1 MPHLTDAASASALA
15 GTESAV
21 SAQPGHAPSSASSAS
36 SASSVRAVG
45 VVGAGLMASQL
56 ATLFAQQL
64 RVPVM
69 MSDLSAERVD
79 SALTGIRARLER
91 AEAKGR
97 LAPGEAA
104 ATADLI
110 TGTTDPADFAG
121 CDAVIE
127 AVFEELTVKR
137 HVFAAV
143 EAAIAPGALLLTNTS
158 SLSVE
163 AMAEGLEHPERVVG
177 FHFFNP
183 VAVLPLLELVRT
195 SGASDEAMAAAAQLA
210 AALGKTAI
218 PVADAPGFVVNRL
231 LTRLF
236 AEVLAEV
243 EAAAAAGGD
252 PLAVDR
258 ALAPWNLPMTP
269 LTLIGYIGTAVQ
281 QHICATMHAAY
292 PERFPLSPWLAS
304 AADAGVRRLLADDG
318 AISPEAAAL
327 LAPGGGTGT
336 AENPVDQ
343 AKVLERVRAAL
354 AEEVEIMLAQGVVSS
369 IGDIDRCMV
378 LGANYPAGGLTPLLA
393 PSP

>member
-1 MPHLTDAASASALA
+1 MPHLTPAAPTAAAS
-15 GTESAV
+15 
-21 SAQPGHAPSSASSAS
+21 PAPSSAQSP
-36 SASSVRAVG
+36 VTAVG
-45 VVGAGLMASQL
+45 VIGAGLMASQL

-64 RVPVM
+64 RVPVT

-79 SALTGIRARLER
+79 AALAGIRSRLER
-91 AEAKGR
+91 AESKGR
-97 LAPGEAA
+97 LKAGEAEDIA
-104 ATADLI
+104 ALI

-127 AVFEELTVKR
+127 AVFEELSVKR
-137 HVFAAV
+137 EVFAAA

-163 AMAEGLEHPERVVG
+163 AMAEGLAHPERVVG

-195 SGASDEAMAAAAQLA
+195 PVASDAAMTAAAGLA
-210 AALGKTAI
+210 AALGKTAV

-236 AEVLAEV
+236 AEVLAEI
-243 EAAAAAGGD
+243 EATAAAGGD

-269 LTLIGYIGTAVQ
+269 LTLIDYIGTGVQ
-281 QHICATMHAAY
+281 QHICATMHRAY
-292 PERFPLSPWLAS
+292 PERFRLSPWLA
-304 AADAGVRRLLADDG
+304 AAAESGVRRLLADDG
-318 AISPEAAAL
+318 ALSPEASAL
-327 LAPGGGTGT
+327 LGHGAGT
-336 AENPVDQ
+336 AEGPVDQ
-343 AKVLERVRAAL
+343 ARVLERVRASL
-354 AEEVEIMLAQGVVSS
+354 AKEVEIMLAEGVVASAE
-369 IGDIDRCMV
+369 DIDRCMV

-393 PSP
+393 PLPSR

>member
-1 MPHLTDAASASALA
+1 MPHTAAAPSPASRASA
-15 GTESAV
+15 
-21 SAQPGHAPSSASSAS
+21 PSPRPL
-36 SASSVRAVG
+36 RAIG

-64 RVPVM
+64 RVPVT

-79 SALTGIRARLER
+79 AALGAIRARLER

-104 ATADLI
+104 EVASLI

-127 AVFEELTVKR
+127 AVFEELSVKR
-137 HVFAAV
+137 AVFAAA
-143 EAAIAPGALLLTNTS
+143 EAAVDPHTLLLTNTS
-158 SLSVE
+158 SLSVA
-163 AMAEGLEHPERVVG
+163 AMAEGLAHPERVVG

-195 SGASDEAMAAAAQLA
+195 PFASEDAMSTAAGLA
-210 AALGKTAI
+210 AALGKTAV

-236 AEVLAEV
+236 SETLAEI

-269 LTLIGYIGTAVQ
+269 LTLVDYIGTGVQ

-292 PERFPLSPWLAS
+292 PERFPLSPWLA
-304 AADAGVRRLLADDG
+304 AAAGSGVRRLLTDDG
-318 AISPEAAAL
+318 ALSPEAAAL
-327 LAPGGGTGT
+327 LPRPVGTVHG
-336 AENPVDQ
+336 AAAVDQ
-343 AKVLERVRAAL
+343 TQVLERVRAAL
-354 AEEVEIMLAQGVVSS
+354 AEEVRIMLAEGVVASAE
-369 IGDIDRCMV
+369 DIDRCMV
-378 LGANYPAGGLTPLLA
+378 LGANYPAGGLSPLLA
-393 PSP
+393 PLAVR

>member
-1 MPHLTDAASASALA
+1 MPHTTDAS
-15 GTESAV
+15 
-21 SAQPGHAPSSASSAS
+21 PAPAAPP
-36 SASSVRAVG
+36 APRGVRAVG
-45 VVGAGLMASQL
+45 VIGAGLMASQL

-64 RVPVM
+64 RVPVT
-69 MSDLSAERVD
+69 MSDLSAERVE
-79 SALTGIRARLER
+79 AARAGIRARLDR
-91 AEAKGR
+91 AEAKRR

-104 ATADLI
+104 EIAALI

-127 AVFEELTVKR
+127 AVFEELAVKR
-137 HVFAAV
+137 SVFAAA
-143 EAAIAPGALLLTNTS
+143 EAAIAPDALLLTNTS

-163 AMAEGLEHPERVVG
+163 AMAEGLAHPERVVG

-195 SGASDEAMAAAAQLA
+195 PAASEDAMAAAAQLA
-210 AALGKTAI
+210 AALGKTAV

-258 ALAPWNLPMTP
+258 ALDPWGLPMTP
-269 LTLIGYIGTAVQ
+269 LTLIDYIGTAVQ
-281 QHICATMHAAY
+281 QHICATMHRAY
-292 PERFPLSPWLAS
+292 PERFPLSPWLAALAES
-304 AADAGVRRLLADDG
+304 GARRLLADDG
-318 AISPEAAAL
+318 ALAPEAAAL
-327 LAPGGGTGT
+327 LATVAPARAGGARET
-336 AENPVDQ
+336 VDG
-343 AKVLERVRAAL
+343 ARILERVRAAL
-354 AEEVEIMLAQGVVSS
+354 TEEVDLMLAERVVDSAE
-369 IGDIDRCMV
+369 DIDRCMV

-393 PSP
+393 SPAR

>member
-1 MPHLTDAASASALA
+1 
-15 GTESAV
+15 
-21 SAQPGHAPSSASSAS
+21 
-36 SASSVRAVG
+36 
-45 VVGAGLMASQL
+45 MASQL

-64 RVPVM
+64 RVPVT
-69 MSDLSAERVD
+69 MSDLAADRVD
-79 SALTGIRARLER
+79 AALAGIRTRLER

-104 ATADLI
+104 AIADLV

-127 AVFEELTVKR
+127 AVFEDLDVKR
-137 HVFAAV
+137 QVFAAA
-143 EAAIAPGALLLTNTS
+143 EAAVAPGALLLTNTS

-195 SGASDEAMAAAAQLA
+195 PFASAGAMEAAAALA
-210 AALGKTAI
+210 AALGKTAV

-236 AEVLAEV
+236 CEVLSEI

-269 LTLIGYIGTAVQ
+269 LTLIDYIGTAVQ

-292 PERFPLSPWLAS
+292 PERFPLSPWLA
-304 AADAGVRRLLADDG
+304 AAAGAGVRRLLADDG
-318 AISPEAAAL
+318 ALSPEAAAL
-327 LAPGGGTGT
+327 LPRGAGEG
-336 AENPVDQ
+336 DQ
-343 AKVLERVRAAL
+343 PAVVRATDDRTRESARVLERVRAAL
-354 AEEVEIMLAQGVVSS
+354 AEEVRIMLEEGVVASAE
-369 IGDIDRCMV
+369 DIDRCMV
-378 LGANYPAGGLTPLLA
+378 LGANYPAGGLTPLLE
-393 PSP
+393 PQS

>member
-1 MPHLTDAASASALA
+1 MPHIADAAASASPQPAAPVRSLA
-15 GTESAV
+15 
-21 SAQPGHAPSSASSAS
+21 
-36 SASSVRAVG
+36 AVG

-64 RVPVM
+64 RVPVT
-69 MSDLSAERVD
+69 MSDLSAERVGA
-79 SALTGIRARLER
+79 ALTGIRARLDR

-104 ATADLI
+104 EISALI

-127 AVFEELTVKR
+127 AVFEELSVKR
-137 HVFAAV
+137 EVFAAA
-143 EAAIAPGALLLTNTS
+143 EAAIADDALLLTNTS
-158 SLSVE
+158 SLSVQ
-163 AMAEGLEHPERVVG
+163 AMAEGLARPERVVG

-195 SGASDEAMAAAAQLA
+195 PLASDAAVSRALDLA
-210 AALGKTAI
+210 SALGKTAV

-236 AEVLAEV
+236 AEVLAEI
-243 EAAAAAGGD
+243 EATAATGGD

-258 ALAPWNLPMTP
+258 ALEPWGLPMTP
-269 LTLIGYIGTAVQ
+269 LTLIDYIGTAVQ

-292 PERFPLSPWLAS
+292 PERFPLSPWLA
-304 AADAGVRRLLADDG
+304 AASESGVRRLRADDG
-318 AISPEAAAL
+318 GLSPEAAAL
-327 LAPGGGTGT
+327 LPRAAAAAGQPAGGHQRDGARAEAGTDT
-336 AENPVDQ
+336 AR
-343 AKVLERVRAAL
+343 VLERVRAAL
-354 AEEVEIMLAQGVVSS
+354 AEEVAIMLAEGVVASEE
-369 IGDIDRCMV
+369 DIDRCMV

-393 PSP
+393 R

>member
-1 MPHLTDAASASALA
+1 MAA
-15 GTESAV
+15 
-21 SAQPGHAPSSASSAS
+21 
-36 SASSVRAVG
+36 
-45 VVGAGLMASQL
+45 QL

-64 RVPVM
+64 RVPVT

-79 SALTGIRARLER
+79 AALGAIRARLER

-104 ATADLI
+104 EVASLI

-127 AVFEELTVKR
+127 AVFEELSVKR
-137 HVFAAV
+137 SVFAAA
-143 EAAIAPGALLLTNTS
+143 EAAVASHALLLTNTS
-158 SLSVE
+158 SLSVA
-163 AMAEGLEHPERVVG
+163 AMAEGLAHPERVVG

-195 SGASDEAMAAAAQLA
+195 PFASEDSMSAAAGLA
-210 AALGKTAI
+210 AALGKTAV

-236 AEVLAEV
+236 SETLAEL
-243 EAAAAAGGD
+243 EAAAGAGGD

-269 LTLIGYIGTAVQ
+269 LTLIDYIGTAVQ

-292 PERFPLSPWLAS
+292 PERFPLSPWLA
-304 AADAGVRRLLADDG
+304 AAAGSGVRRLLTDDG
-318 AISPEAAAL
+318 ALSPEAAAL
-327 LAPGGGTGT
+327 LPRPVGTAPG
-336 AENPVDQ
+336 AAAVDQ
-343 AKVLERVRAAL
+343 ARVLERVRAAM
-354 AEEVEIMLAQGVVSS
+354 AEEVRIMLAEGVVASAE
-369 IGDIDRCMV
+369 DIDRCMV
-378 LGANYPAGGLTPLLA
+378 LGANYPAGGLSRLLVPLPA
-393 PSP
+393 R

>member
-1 MPHLTDAASASALA
+1 MSHATAASAAPA
-15 GTESAV
+15 GSLGPA
-21 SAQPGHAPSSASSAS
+21 ASTVPRP
-36 SASSVRAVG
+36 VRSIG
-45 VVGAGLMASQL
+45 VIGAGLMASQL

-64 RVPVM
+64 RVPVT
-69 MSDLSAERVD
+69 MSDLSADRVE
-79 SALTGIRARLER
+79 AARAGIRARLDR
-91 AEAKGR
+91 AEARGR
-97 LAPGEAA
+97 LAAGEAA
-104 ATADLI
+104 EIAALI

-127 AVFEELTVKR
+127 AVFEELDVKR
-137 HVFAAV
+137 AVFASAESAV
-143 EAAIAPGALLLTNTS
+143 APDALLLTNTS

-195 SGASDEAMAAAAQLA
+195 PVASDAAMAHAARLA

-236 AEVLAEV
+236 GEVLAET

-258 ALAPWNLPMTP
+258 AVAPWGLPMTP
-269 LTLIGYIGTAVQ
+269 LTLIDYIGTAVQ
-281 QHICATMHAAY
+281 QHICATMHRAY
-292 PERFPLSPWLAS
+292 PDRFPLSPWLA
-304 AADAGVRRLLADDG
+304 AAAEAGVRRLLADDG
-318 AISPEAAAL
+318 GLAPEAAAL
-327 LAPGGGTGT
+327 LPARAGTGT
-336 AENPVDQ
+336 GERVDQ
-343 AKVLERVRAAL
+343 ARVLERVRAAL
-354 AEEVEIMLAQGVVSS
+354 AEEVGIMLAEGVVASAE
-369 IGDIDRCMV
+369 DLDRCMV

-393 PSP
+393 AQS